1 MMKKSLFFVLSV
13 MLLLFAGCGNKVGL
27 RGKVTFSDDG
37 KPLHTGTVCFETDT
51 YLARGTLQPNGTYVV
66 GSISERDGLP
76 PGIYRVFISGAE
88 KEIGRD
94 KDDMPIMEPLI
105 DTKFASGSTSGLS
118 LDVTR
123 STKTF
128 DIKVERY
135 VPEKK

>member
-1 MMKKSLFFVLSV
+1 MIKRSLFFGLSV

-37 KPLHTGTVCFETDT
+37 KPLHIGTVCFETDT

-66 GSISERDGLP
+66 GSISDRDGLP
-76 PGIYRVFISGAE
+76 PGIYRVFIDGAE

-94 KDDMPIMEPLI
+94 GGGVPIMEPLI

-118 LDVTR
+118 LNVTG

-128 DIKVERY
+128 DFKVDRY